1 MTGMVVVK
9 GADIITETQVLR
21 GYVLGFEDRFTV
33 LEPEERFNAE
43 NARAVR
49 VIDAEGLIVAPG
61 LIDVHIHGSGGRD
74 TMEGTIDALNT
85 ISRTI
90 VKNGTTSFLAATM
103 TMDIKTVSAALDQVR
118 NAVRLGTPG
127 AQLLGAHMEG
137 PFINPGYKGAQ
148 DADNITLPDWSWI
161 EPFIDA
167 IRIVTLAPE
176 LPGAKELIRKL
187 REHGI
192 IASMGH
198 TAATYEEA
206 MEGIEAGITHA
217 THLFNAM
224 SGVHHRNPGA
234 AAAALSSGVYCELIT
249 DMVHVHPGLF
259 EMIRKAKGVDRI
271 TLITDCMEAGG
282 MPDGNYTLGGR
293 PVTVK
298 GNEARLADGTLAGS
312 VLRLNRGLYN
322 FYKHTGAELHE
333 VFRMASA
340 NPAKELGID
349 DRKGSIK
356 PGKDADFI
364 LIDENFDVKAT
375 YVKGV
380 CVWRTVPHHHPHHHL

>member
-1 MTGMVVVK
+1 MVVIK
-9 GADIITETQVLR
+9 GADIITETQVLK
-21 GYVLGFEDRFTV
+21 GYVLGLEDRFTV

-43 NARAVR
+43 NARADNI
-49 VIDAEGLIVAPG
+49 IDAEGLIAAPG

-74 TMEGTIDALNT
+74 VMEGTIDALKT
-85 ISRTI
+85 ISGTI
-90 VKNGTTSFLAATM
+90 VKNGVTSFLAATM
-103 TMDIKTVSAALDQVR
+103 TMDFKTVSAALDQVR
-118 NAVRLGTPG
+118 NAVRLGMPG

-137 PFINPGYKGAQ
+137 PFISPKYKGAQ
-148 DADNITLPDWSWI
+148 AEDNIMMPDWKWI
-161 EPFIDA
+161 EPFRDVIK
-167 IRIVTLAPE
+167 IVTLAPE
-176 LPGAKELIRKL
+176 MPGAKELIRKL

-206 MEGIEAGITHA
+206 VEGIETGITHT

-224 SGVHHRNPGA
+224 SGIHHRNPGA
-234 AAAALSSGVYCELIT
+234 AAAALSSGVYCELIA